1 MMNFNQLM
9 NMFAKRLT
17 HRLMGWGIDTGI
29 KRMSRGNPEKPQTPE
44 EKAASRKQEKTMR
57 EAVKRMKQARRL
69 TRRM

>member
-44 EKAASRKQEKTMR
+44 EKPPRASRKKPC
-57 EAVKRMKQARRL
+57 ARL
-69 TRRM
+69 SSV